1 MLIKL
6 IHTGVK
12 AKVESKG
19 QYDQYLTELKSL
31 RDELGV
37 PLKEDLY
44 PEEKN

>member
-1 MLIKL
+1 MLTKL
-6 IHTGVK
+6 IYTGIK